1 MSAIMELGED
11 MAMTRFASIGIGVGV
26 LLAGSAIIG
35 ATVATNPAAADDM
48 RSMLRPFGL
57 TTCNT
62 SNPCTEFKN
71 NGTGPAIR
79 GDGSSGEGVDGVSI
93 LSNGIRGTTVS
104 PSKTKP
110 PRSGVVGVDQS
121 NDGGNL
127 NVGVSGLSANGSGVE
142 GTTQSSSQQGS
153 PITAGVLGLSTNGSS
168 SPGVLG
174 QSTGVAVGVEGI
186 ALNPQGGG
194 IEGDGMAGGNGVA
207 GFSNGGPGDALYGST
222 NTGFALVAF
231 NQPGNSNP
239 AATIIG
245 GQGNAASNSLVT
257 FDVLSSATF
266 WVDNGGSAH
275 VRGLI
280 FTGGPCS
287 AGCAKTKDSPARLV
301 QRYTP
306 QEAVPTI
313 EDVGEA
319 QLSGGSAYVRID
331 PAFANVID
339 RGATYLVFVTPQ
351 GPTLGL
357 YVTNK
362 TAQGFQ
368 VKEEQGGSSPV
379 AFDYR
384 IVAKPFGQSA
394 PRLPMIATPLE
405 PRAQSLLREPHAE
418 RVRPSIRH

>member
-1 MSAIMELGED
+1 MRRL
-11 MAMTRFASIGIGVGV
+11 TSIGIGVAA
-26 LLAGSAIIG
+26 LLAGSATIG
-35 ATVATNPAAADDM
+35 VAVATNPATAAEA
-48 RSMLRPFGL
+48 RSLLKPFGL
-57 TTCNT
+57 TTCKS
-62 SNPCTEFKN
+62 SNPCAQFNN
-71 NGTGPAIR
+71 NGTGPAIV
-79 GDGSSGEGVDGVSI
+79 GNGSTGEGVDGNSI

-127 NVGVSGLSANGSGVE
+127 NVGVSGLSANGTGVE
-142 GTTQSSSQQGS
+142 GTTLSSSQQF
-153 PITAGVLGLSTNGSS
+153 PQVTAGVEGLSMNGSS

-174 QSTGVAVGVEGI
+174 QSTGVASGAEGI
-186 ALNPQGGG
+186 ALNPQGVGVVG
-194 IEGDGMAGGNGVA
+194 SGMAGGDGVD
-207 GFSNGGPGDALYGST
+207 GFSAGGPGAALYGST

-239 AATIIG
+239 AASIFG
-245 GQGNAASNSLVT
+245 GQGNTASNSLVT
-257 FDVLSSATF
+257 YDVLNSATF
-266 WVDNGGSAH
+266 WVDNGGGAH

-287 AGCAKTKDSPARLV
+287 AGCAKTKDSPQRLV

-306 QEAVPTI
+306 QEAEPTI

-319 QLSGGSAYVRID
+319 QLSDGSAYVRID
-331 PAFANVID
+331 PAFANVMD
-339 RGATYLVFVTPQ
+339 RRATYLVFVTPQ
-351 GPTLGL
+351 GLTRGL

-368 VKEEQGGSSPV
+368 VTEEPGGSASV

-394 PRLPMIATPLE
+394 PRLPMIAAPLAPKSLTITHALH
-405 PRAQSLLREPHAE
+405 PR
-418 RVRPSIRH
+418 